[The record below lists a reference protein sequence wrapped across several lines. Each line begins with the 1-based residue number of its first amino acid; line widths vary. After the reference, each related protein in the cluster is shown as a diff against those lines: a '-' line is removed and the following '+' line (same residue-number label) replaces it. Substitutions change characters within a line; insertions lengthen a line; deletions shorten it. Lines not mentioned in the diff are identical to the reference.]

1 MAQPLGQKASGVS
14 GLHPLSHPPIKAS
27 PYGSSIQMSHR
38 SFLLLTSA
46 ICPPLAAFISVLV
59 QATTMSR
66 LEGSDPLNGF
76 CTAISAYLKSTLH
89 VTFFSLNMGWVMPFT
104 CFDSFNGFPLQ

>member
-1 MAQPLGQKASGVS
+1 
-14 GLHPLSHPPIKAS
+14 
-27 PYGSSIQMSHR
+27 MSHK

-46 ICPPLAAFISVLV
+46 ICPPLSAFISGLV
-59 QATTMSR
+59 QATAMSQ
-66 LEGSDPLNGF
+66 LEGSDLLNGF